1 MECDLKLTVYGVGTF
16 FISKDDFD
24 FIDEDYGIYVEI
36 DYNHFDF
43 VEFICDVLDC
53 LEDISYEHYA
63 NVNILQ
69 ADEAGFNLILAK
81 VLALRNQLYH

>member
-1 MECDLKLTVYGVGTF
+1 MEYDLNLTIYGVGTF
-16 FISKDDFD
+16 FINKDDFA
-24 FIDEDYGIYVEI
+24 FIDDDYGVYVETSY
-36 DYNHFDF
+36 DHFDF
-43 VEFICDVLDC
+43 DEFIRDVLDC